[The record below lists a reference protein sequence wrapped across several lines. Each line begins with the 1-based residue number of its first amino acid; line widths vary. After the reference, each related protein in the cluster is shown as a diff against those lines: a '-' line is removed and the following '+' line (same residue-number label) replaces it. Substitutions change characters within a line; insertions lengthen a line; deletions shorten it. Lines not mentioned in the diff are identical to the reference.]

1 MKFVDF
7 SVYEYEQ
14 LTKPDVLF
22 SVCFILALWWSL
34 WIQIISQINL
44 RSFNHIPSELLHLSI
59 FLIQR
64 LSRGVTRA
72 NFFILV
78 FYSFLSKNI

>member
-7 SVYEYEQ
+7 SDYEYEQ

-22 SVCFILALWWSL
+22 HVCFILVLWWSL

-44 RSFNHIPSELLHLSI
+44 RSFNHKPSELLHLSI
-59 FLIQR
+59 FFNPKIKQR
-64 LSRGVTRA
+64 SNQG
-72 NFFILV
+72 
-78 FYSFLSKNI
+78 

>member
-59 FLIQR
+59 FLNPKIKQR
-64 LSRGVTRA
+64 SNQG
-72 NFFILV
+72 
-78 FYSFLSKNI
+78 